1 MAIAKLK
8 TVKAVY
14 DFAKQGGAISV
25 ITLPVNVPTGAFI
38 SRVFIKPT
46 TPATSGGSA
55 TVALDLGG
63 VALKAATA
71 YNNAAFTASNIIYS
85 TGAVTTT
92 AANLTWTIAGATV
105 TAGKYEIVVEY
116 FG

>member
-8 TVKAVY
+8 TLKAVY
-14 DFAKQGGAISV
+14 DFAKQGGAISA
-25 ITLPVNVPTGAFI
+25 ITLPITVPTGAFI
-38 SRVFIKPT
+38 SRVFVKPT
-46 TPATSGGSA
+46 TVATSGGSA
-55 TVALDLGG
+55 TIALDLGG

-71 YNNAAFTASNIIYS
+71 FNNAAFTASNIIYS

-92 AANLTWTIAGATV
+92 AAALTVTIATATL